1 MNNLFSNPEDSTL
14 LEHIEE
20 RLSSGRTTCCQW
32 CDIFIPFVVR
42 ALSFFFVTTNFFFL
56 NESSLFVLSAL
67 LTRWMFEFPIIINT
81 CDAKQ
86 EPTRE
91 RPRRGDD
98 QRDDRFVVLR
108 HAGGRERVSKQQQQ
122 KRLGGEKEAKEREFA
137 SVCCCGRRGRGRGGR
152 GFFPHP
158 VFVLE
163 TR

>member
-1 MNNLFSNPEDSTL
+1 
-14 LEHIEE
+14 
-20 RLSSGRTTCCQW
+20 
-32 CDIFIPFVVR
+32 
-42 ALSFFFVTTNFFFL
+42 
-56 NESSLFVLSAL
+56 
-67 LTRWMFEFPIIINT
+67 MFEFPIIINT

-91 RPRRGDD
+91 RPRRGND

-108 HAGGRERVSKQQQQ
+108 HAGGRERVSKQQP
-122 KRLGGEKEAKEREFA
+122 LGGKKEEKEREFA